1 MGRITIYN
9 ANICNEQYLFYEMR
23 IVAKLVC
30 DGMSDEEIIKK
41 VCEENLFQ
49 KPTERKLVELTRNC
63 LRRLNA
69 LDSTELIN
77 VIANGTLEAAKQ
89 TNIYGMM
96 RSNLLVWDFMT
107 TVVGEKY
114 RTQDFE
120 YTPKDLNV
128 FFFRLQEQS
137 DTVAAWSD
145 NTISKA
151 KQVLNK
157 SLAESGY
164 TDSVRARHLNLVSI
178 EPELE
183 DEIRLN
189 NDVAALPAFNC
200 FR

>member
-1 MGRITIYN
+1 MSRIMIYN

-30 DGMSDEEIIKK
+30 EGMSDDEIIAK

-63 LRRLNA
+63 LRRLKA
-69 LDSTELIN
+69 LESDAL
-77 VIANGTLEAAKQ
+77 VDVVANGALEAAKQ

-107 TVVGEKY
+107 TVIGEKF
-114 RTQDFE
+114 RTQDFD

-145 NTISKA
+145 NTIGKA

-164 TDSVRARHLNLVSI
+164 IDSVRTRHLNLVSI

-183 DEIRLN
+183 DEIRAN
-189 NDVAALPAFNC
+189 NDVAALAAFNC